1 MIKNKIE
8 QIIIMTILFLY
19 ISFAAHA
26 GGPLGI
32 DHQLTRSDKGI
43 WSRNNQLFLEY
54 SSAIIVLGESLWL
67 GSDTRLGKTFWKS
80 TDSMIMTAVGAAATK
95 EVFRRERPNKAND
108 PDAWFK
114 SSSDRSFP
122 SGEVAHLAAIV
133 TPFIA
138 EYKNDNPFV
147 WSLVALPIYDG
158 IARMKSQGHWQT
170 DVLAGAALGAGI
182 GLYNSSRDTP
192 FSVTVL
198 PNAITVGFNK
208 KF

>member
-1 MIKNKIE
+1 MKKNKLK
-8 QIIIMTILFLY
+8 QIIIQITLLLC
-19 ISFAAHA
+19 ISFTAKA

-32 DHQLTRSDKGI
+32 DHRLTRADTGI

-54 SSAIIVLGESLWL
+54 SSVVVVLGESLWL

-80 TDSMIMTAVGAAATK
+80 TDSMIMNAVGSAATK
-95 EVFRRERPNKAND
+95 EVFRRERPSQGND
-108 PDAWFK
+108 PNAWFK
-114 SSSDRSFP
+114 SSTDRSFP
-122 SGEVAHLAAIV
+122 SGEVAHITAII

-147 WSLVALPIYDG
+147 WSLAVLPIYDG

-192 FSVTVL
+192 FSVAIL
-198 PNAITVGFNK
+198 PNAITIGFNK
-208 KF
+208 RF

>member
-1 MIKNKIE
+1 MNKLKQFII
-8 QIIIMTILFLY
+8 QIILLFCT
-19 ISFAAHA
+19 SFAAEA
-26 GGPLGI
+26 SGPLGI
-32 DHQLTRSDKGI
+32 DHRLTRADTGI

-54 SSAIIVLGESLWL
+54 SSVVLVLGESLWL

-80 TDSMIMTAVGAAATK
+80 TDSMIITAVGSAATK
-95 EVFRRERPNKAND
+95 EAFRRERPSQGND
-108 PDAWFK
+108 PNTWFK
-114 SSSDRSFP
+114 SSTDRSFP
-122 SGEVAHLAAIV
+122 SGEVAHITAII

-147 WSLVALPIYDG
+147 WSLAVLPIYDG
-158 IARMKSQGHWQT
+158 IGRMKSQGHWQT

-192 FSVTVL
+192 FSVAVL
-198 PNAITVGFNK
+198 PNAITIGFNK

>member
-1 MIKNKIE
+1 MKKNKLK
-8 QIIIMTILFLY
+8 QIIIQITLLLC
-19 ISFAAHA
+19 ISFTAKA

-32 DHQLTRSDKGI
+32 DHRLTRADTGI

-54 SSAIIVLGESLWL
+54 SSVVVVLGESLWL

-80 TDSMIMTAVGAAATK
+80 TDSMIMTAVGSAATK
-95 EVFRRERPNKAND
+95 EVFRRERPSQGND
-108 PDAWFK
+108 PNAWFK
-114 SSSDRSFP
+114 SSTDRSFP
-122 SGEVAHLAAIV
+122 SGEVAHITAII

-147 WSLVALPIYDG
+147 WSLAVLPIYDG

-170 DVLAGAALGAGI
+170 DVLVGAALGAGI

-192 FSVTVL
+192 FSVAIL
-198 PNAITVGFNK
+198 PNAITIGFNK
-208 KF
+208 RF

>member
-1 MIKNKIE
+1 MKMGKIK
-8 QIIIMTILFLY
+8 QIIVRAILLLS
-19 ISFAAHA
+19 ISFAAQA

-32 DHQLTRSDKGI
+32 DHQLTRADTGI
-43 WSRNNQLFLEY
+43 WSRNNQLFLQY
-54 SSAIIVLGESLWL
+54 SSAIIVIGESLWL

-80 TDSMIMTAVGAAATK
+80 TDSMIMTAVGSAATK
-95 EVFRRERPNKAND
+95 EVFRRERPNKSND
-108 PDAWFK
+108 PNAWFK
-114 SSSDRSFP
+114 SSSDKSFP
-122 SGEVAHLAAIV
+122 SGEVAHITAIV

-147 WSLVALPIYDG
+147 WSLAVLPIYDG
-158 IARMKSQGHWQT
+158 IARMKSQAHWQT

-192 FSVTVL
+192 FSVAVL
-198 PNAITVGFNK
+198 PNAITIGFNK

>member
-1 MIKNKIE
+1 MKKNKLK
-8 QIIIMTILFLY
+8 QIIIQITLLLC
-19 ISFAAHA
+19 ISFTAKA

-32 DHQLTRSDKGI
+32 DHRLTRADTGI

-54 SSAIIVLGESLWL
+54 SSVVVVLGESLWL

-80 TDSMIMTAVGAAATK
+80 TDSMIMNAVGSAATK
-95 EVFRRERPNKAND
+95 EVFRRERPSQGND
-108 PDAWFK
+108 PNAWFK
-114 SSSDRSFP
+114 SSTDRSFP
-122 SGEVAHLAAIV
+122 SGEVAHITAII

-147 WSLVALPIYDG
+147 WSLAVLPIYDG

-170 DVLAGAALGAGI
+170 DVLVGAALGAGI

-192 FSVTVL
+192 FSVAIL
-198 PNAITVGFNK
+198 PNAITIGFNK
-208 KF
+208 RF

>member
-1 MIKNKIE
+1 MKINNIKE
-8 QIIIMTILFLY
+8 IITTILLLC
-19 ISFAAHA
+19 ISFAAQA

-32 DHQLTRSDKGI
+32 DHQLSKSDTGI

-54 SSAIIVLGESLWL
+54 SSAALVVGESLWL
-67 GSDTRLGKTFWKS
+67 GSDTRSGKTFWKS
-80 TDSMIMTAVGAAATK
+80 TDSMIMTGVGSAATK
-95 EVFRRERPNKAND
+95 EVFRRERPNHSND
-108 PDAWFK
+108 PNAWFK
-114 SSSDRSFP
+114 SSTDRSFP
-122 SGEVAHLAAIV
+122 SGEVAHITTII

-138 EYKNDNPFV
+138 EYKNDSPLV
-147 WSLVALPIYDG
+147 WGLTALPIYDG

-192 FSVTVL
+192 FSVAVL
-198 PNAITVGFNK
+198 PNAITIGFNK

>member
-1 MIKNKIE
+1 MKMGKIK
-8 QIIIMTILFLY
+8 QIIVKAILLLS
-19 ISFAAHA
+19 ISFAAQA

-32 DHQLTRSDKGI
+32 DHQLTRADTGI
-43 WSRNNQLFLEY
+43 WSRNNQLFLQY
-54 SSAIIVLGESLWL
+54 SSAIIVIGESLWL

-80 TDSMIMTAVGAAATK
+80 TDSMIMTAVGSAATK
-95 EVFRRERPNKAND
+95 EVFRRERPNKSND
-108 PDAWFK
+108 PNAWFK
-114 SSSDRSFP
+114 SSSDKSFP
-122 SGEVAHLAAIV
+122 SGEVAHITAIV

-147 WSLVALPIYDG
+147 WSLAVLPIYDG
-158 IARMKSQGHWQT
+158 IARMKSQAHWQT

-192 FSVTVL
+192 FSVAVL
-198 PNAITVGFNK
+198 PNAITIGFNK

>member
-1 MIKNKIE
+1 MKKNKLK
-8 QIIIMTILFLY
+8 QIIIQITLLLC
-19 ISFAAHA
+19 ISFTAKA

-32 DHQLTRSDKGI
+32 DHRLTRADTGI

-54 SSAIIVLGESLWL
+54 SSVVVVLGESLWL

-80 TDSMIMTAVGAAATK
+80 TDSMIMTAVGSAATK
-95 EVFRRERPNKAND
+95 EVFRRERPSQGND
-108 PDAWFK
+108 PNAWFK
-114 SSSDRSFP
+114 SSTDRSFP
-122 SGEVAHLAAIV
+122 SGEVAHITAII

-147 WSLVALPIYDG
+147 WSLAVLPIYDG

-192 FSVTVL
+192 FSVAIL
-198 PNAITVGFNK
+198 PNTITIGFNK
-208 KF
+208 RF